1 MKNNPLGV
9 SSAAATLHTKGNHR
23 TSKKKT
29 DYEIKSVSNALDL
42 LEALTGEEAELG
54 VTELGKRLALH
65 KNNVFR
71 LLATLELRGYVEQN
85 KLTENY
91 RLGLK
96 PLQLGEA
103 FQKHCGL
110 TSQSREIT
118 RQLVAD
124 CNETVSIGVFR
135 GGKVIYI
142 DVEETTKS
150 VRVVSRLGA
159 VLPAHC
165 TSIGKIMLAFRHQE
179 EILEFLK
186 ESPLKPYTRQTITD
200 PQALMHQFDQIR
212 RQGYATDNE
221 EYEDS
226 VKCVAVPIRNYTQQ
240 VVAGMSLSGP
250 AHRLSDHRL
259 REELIPL
266 IVDAGRGLSR
276 RLGYDRVLR

>member
-1 MKNNPLGV
+1 MKTNLLGA
-9 SSAAATLHTKGNHR
+9 SSPAAALPKEGSQR
-23 TSKKKT
+23 AAKKKA

-54 VTELGKRLALH
+54 VTELAKRLSLH

-85 KLTENY
+85 KITENY

-96 PLQLGEA
+96 PLQLGKA

-110 TSQSREIT
+110 TTRSREIT

-142 DVEETTKS
+142 DVEETAKS

-165 TSIGKIMLAFRHQE
+165 TSIGKVMLAFRSQK
-179 EILEFLK
+179 EILELLK
-186 ESPLKPYTRQTITD
+186 ETPLKPYTPQTLTD

-221 EYEDS
+221 EYEES
-226 VKCVAVPIRNYTQQ
+226 VKCVAVPIRNYSRQ

-250 AHRLSDHRL
+250 AHRLPEHRL
-259 REELIPL
+259 RDELIPL
-266 IVDAGRGLSR
+266 IVDAGRELSR
-276 RLGYDRVLR
+276 RLGYDLALG

>member
-1 MKNNPLGV
+1 MK
-9 SSAAATLHTKGNHR
+9 SSLFRPSSTSATLPKEGPHR
-23 TSKKKT
+23 APKKKA

-42 LEALTGEEAELG
+42 LETLAGEEAELG
-54 VTELGKRLALH
+54 VTELGKRLSLH

-85 KLTENY
+85 NITENY

-96 PLQLGEA
+96 PLQLGKA

-110 TSQSREIT
+110 TSRSREIT

-165 TSIGKIMLAFRHQE
+165 TSIGKVMLAFRSQE
-179 EILEFLK
+179 EIVEFLK
-186 ESPLKPYTRQTITD
+186 ESPLKPYTRRTLTD
-200 PQALMHQFDQIR
+200 PQSLMHQFDQIR

-250 AHRLSDHRL
+250 AHRLPDHRL

-266 IVDAGRGLSR
+266 IVDAGRELSR
-276 RLGYDRVLR
+276 RLGYDRPLR